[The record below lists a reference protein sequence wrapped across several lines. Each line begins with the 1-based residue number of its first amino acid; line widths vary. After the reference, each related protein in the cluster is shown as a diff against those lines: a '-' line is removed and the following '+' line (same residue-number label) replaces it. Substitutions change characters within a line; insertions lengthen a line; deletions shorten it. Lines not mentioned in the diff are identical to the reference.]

1 MRLVLFGK
9 IFHSIFQYTENIP
22 DGIREDPEK
31 LLAFSEAKNSKDSGR
46 KQFIDDDAAGSAVF
60 GGTEE
65 DIKDLAESGGTS
77 VRLSDEIKKAGGKLT
92 MEQMM
97 KLAGQ

>member
-1 MRLVLFGK
+1 MKQKHQFDLTPFEINKKQKISLKDFDPNYTDQLKGK
-9 IFHSIFQYTENIP
+9 KHS
-22 DGIREDPEK
+22 EK
-31 LLAFSEAKNSKDSGR
+31 TLA
-46 KQFIDDDAAGSAVF
+46 
-60 GGTEE
+60 E